1 MKIRIQQKN
10 TKLDVSTVM
19 DMWYKVETHEDSC
32 SQWKYNPKCPMVKE
46 KEKAYKIWHKVWDAP
61 DSEEKEKARDGYFD
75 LPQGEVL
82 SVVYWFPKRNFA
94 ELSNWLLQFGVPFEV
109 LDYEQTEQEFMQ
121 DEVDC
126 SENGDKYSELYEK
139 YENLYKSKPEEKE
152 EV

>member
-10 TKLDVSTVM
+10 TSLDVRTVM

-32 SQWKYNPKCPMVKE
+32 SSWKYNPKCPIEKE

-61 DSEEKEKARDGYFD
+61 DSEEKEKARDGYFE
-75 LPQGEVL
+75 LPHGEVL
-82 SVVYWFPKRNFA
+82 HVEYWFPKKDFA
-94 ELSNWLLQFGVPFEV
+94 ELSNWLIQFEISFEV
-109 LDYEQTEQEFMQ
+109 LNYEQTEYEFMQ

-126 SENGDKYSELYEK
+126 SEDGGKYSELYEK
-139 YENLYKSKPEEKE
+139 YENLYKSEPEEKE